1 MPQPAP
7 PRTHPL
13 PHPLPMRARLLLPG
27 ALALTAAVPLTLAP
41 SHALAAP
48 SAEPWP
54 RWEAHDPGSTALV
67 DHAAY
72 GNLLDRYLTRHADG
86 VNRVRYAAL
95 QANDRAALEAYV
107 QRLEAVDPDGLNRAE
122 QMAYWINF
130 YNALTLLVVI
140 EHYPVAS
147 IREINISPGLFSRGP
162 WRRQLVV
169 VNGEALSLDD
179 IEHRILRPIWRDPRI
194 HYAVNCASI
203 GCPNLQPEPFTP
215 SRLEVMLERGATDY
229 VDHPRGVAMVERTFL
244 PGQLTASSIYDW
256 FQADF
261 GGNEAGVLSHMRR
274 HATGETEQLL
284 AGVEGIDAYRYDWSL
299 NDSEG

>member
-1 MPQPAP
+1 MAKPGP
-7 PRTHPL
+7 PR
-13 PHPLPMRARLLLPG
+13 PHLLPMRARLLLPAALVSTG
-27 ALALTAAVPLTLAP
+27 AATLAP
-41 SHALAAP
+41 RPADAAP
-48 SAEPWP
+48 AAERWP
-54 RWEAHDPGSTALV
+54 RWEAHDPDSATLV

-72 GNLLDRYLTRHADG
+72 GDLLDRYLTRHADG

-95 QANDRAALEAYV
+95 RADDRAALAAYV
-107 QRLEAVDPDGLNRAE
+107 QSLEAIDPDGLNRAE

-130 YNALTLLVVI
+130 YNALTLLVVV

-147 IREINISPGLFSRGP
+147 IRDIAISPGLFSRGP

-203 GCPNLQPEPFTP
+203 GCPNLQPEPFTA
-215 SRLEVMLERGATDY
+215 SRLEAMLEQAATDY

-244 PGQLTASSIYDW
+244 PSQLTASSIYDW

-261 GGNEAGVLSHMRR
+261 GGSEAGVLSHMRG
-274 HATGETEQLL
+274 HATGETRQLL
-284 AGVEGIDAYRYDWSL
+284 AGVEGIDAYRYDWTL
-299 NDSEG
+299 NDSSS

>member
-1 MPQPAP
+1 MAKPAP
-7 PRTHPL
+7 PR
-13 PHPLPMRARLLLPG
+13 PHSLPMRARLLLPA
-27 ALALTAAVPLTLAP
+27 ALASTGAAALAP
-41 SHALAAP
+41 RPADAGPAA
-48 SAEPWP
+48 ELWP
-54 RWEAHDPGSTALV
+54 RWEAHDPASTILV

-72 GNLLDRYLTRHADG
+72 GDLLDRYLTRHADG

-95 QANDRAALEAYV
+95 RADDRAALEAYV
-107 QRLEAVDPDGLNRAE
+107 QRLEAVDPDGLNRPE

-130 YNALTLLVVI
+130 YNALTLLVVV

-147 IREINISPGLFSRGP
+147 IRDIAISPGLFSRGP
-162 WRRQLVV
+162 WRRRLVV
-169 VNGEALSLDD
+169 VNDEALSLDD

-203 GCPNLQPEPFTP
+203 GCPNLQPEPFTA
-215 SRLEVMLERGATDY
+215 SRLEVMLERAATDY

-244 PGQLTASSIYDW
+244 PDQLTASSIYDW

-274 HATGETEQLL
+274 HATGETGQLL
-284 AGVEGIDAYRYDWSL
+284 AGVEKIDAYRYDWRL